1 MPLLRAVFIALSRS
15 NVAKA
20 VVTRTP
26 GIRGATRRFV
36 AGETLEEALGIIR
49 ELNAA
54 GFLATLD
61 PLGENTATEAEA
73 GAAATEAL
81 RALEGISRA
90 ALKANVSIKL
100 TQMGLD
106 LGDPLCEGVAE
117 GLLEK
122 ASGLG
127 NFVRIDMEG
136 SACTERTLGI
146 FTRLRARHDNVGIVV
161 QSYLR
166 RTLDDIRWIAA
177 KGYNVRICKGAY
189 LEPETVAF
197 PAMPEVDASYLACA
211 EILLSP
217 ESLARGTRPCF
228 ATHDPAMVDGVKDI
242 VRKHGV
248 AKDRF
253 EMQMLYGIRR
263 DLQRHLLTEGFTVRI
278 YVPYGPQW
286 YPYFMRRLAE
296 RPANLGFILRNAFR
310 S

>member
-1 MPLLRAVFIALSRS
+1 MPLLRAVLIALSRS
-15 NVAKA
+15 GVAKS
-20 VVTRTP
+20 VVIRTP

-36 AGETLEEALGIIR
+36 AGETLAEALGAIR

-54 GFLATLD
+54 GCLATLD
-61 PLGENTATEAEA
+61 PLGENTAAEAEA
-73 GAAATEAL
+73 RTAAAEAL
-81 RALEGISRA
+81 RALEGISRG

-106 LGDPLCEGVAE
+106 LGERLCESVAGE
-117 GLLEK
+117 LLEK

-127 NFVRIDMEG
+127 NFVRVDMEG
-136 SACTERTLGI
+136 SAYTERTVRI
-146 FTRLRARHDNVGIVV
+146 FERLRERFDNVGIVL
-161 QSYLR
+161 QAYLR
-166 RTLDDIRWIAA
+166 RTQDDIRWIAA
-177 KGYNVRICKGAY
+177 KGYNVRLCKGAY

-197 PAMPEVDASYLACA
+197 LTMEEVNRNYLACA
-211 EILLSP
+211 EILLSD
-217 ESLARGTRPCF
+217 ESLAKGTKPCF

-248 AKDRF
+248 APGRF

-263 DLQRHLLTEGFTVRI
+263 DLQQQLAREGFTVRI

-296 RPANLGFILRNAFR
+296 RPANVGFILRNAFR
-310 S
+310 R